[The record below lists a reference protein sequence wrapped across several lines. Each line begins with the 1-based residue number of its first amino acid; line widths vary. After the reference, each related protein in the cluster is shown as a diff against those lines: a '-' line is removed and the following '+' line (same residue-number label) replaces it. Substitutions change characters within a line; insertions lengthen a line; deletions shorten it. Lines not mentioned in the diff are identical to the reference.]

1 MICLLSNNQALPL
14 RGFLAL
20 TAVQTYFVQYD
31 WVGHERH
38 CQIAARSETEARD
51 IFQRRFDSCCRIT
64 KIQTTEDI
72 ADEVSDK
79 LIGVIRSQMNC
90 TNAQSDYK

>member
-1 MICLLSNNQALPL
+1 MMNNHETPNCTNILL
-14 RGFLAL
+14 G
-20 TAVQTYFVQYD
+20 AVLVYFVEYD
-31 WVGHERH
+31 WVGHKRH
-38 CQIAARSETEARD
+38 CQIEARSETEARD
-51 IFQRRFDSCCRIT
+51 IFQRRFDYCCRIT

-90 TNAQSDYK
+90 T